1 MSYSSSLL
9 DYMLV
14 LKRTLQLSVL
24 STLPPTWS
32 SAKAH
37 FIGFS
42 RTAPVAGVFIKQTLV
57 FGLVMSDEAL
67 L

>member
-1 MSYSSSLL
+1 MFFLPCLL
-9 DYMLV
+9 LG
-14 LKRTLQLSVL
+14 LQQ
-24 STLPPTWS
+24 
-32 SAKAH
+32 KAH

-42 RTAPVAGVFIKQTLV
+42 ITAPVAGVSIKPTLV